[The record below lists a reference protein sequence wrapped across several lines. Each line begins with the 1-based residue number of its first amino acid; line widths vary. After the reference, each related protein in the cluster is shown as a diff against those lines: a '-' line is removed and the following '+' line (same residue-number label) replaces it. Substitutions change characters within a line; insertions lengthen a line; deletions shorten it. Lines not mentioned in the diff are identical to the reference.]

1 MAVDPRLLGIA
12 SAFGLASA
20 AGLNTTLP
28 LLLVGLLYRAGAL
41 ALAAPFDALGSDVA
55 LAGLG
60 ALALLEFA
68 ADKVPGLDTVAH
80 ALQWPLTVTAG
91 AILFASQASVITDVS
106 PGLAVLVGV
115 LTAGGVHAL
124 RAAVRPAFTASTLGL
139 ANPVASLAEDVLSG
153 GLVLLAVLVP
163 LLVPLAL
170 LVVVVGAVLLVRR
183 AAAWLPRR
191 GPQRGR
197 KPLPSG

>member
-1 MAVDPRLLGIA
+1 MDPRLLGIA
-12 SAFGLASA
+12 SAFGMASA

-28 LLLVGLLYRAGAL
+28 LLLVGLLHRAGAL
-41 ALAAPFDALGSDVA
+41 TLAAPFDALGSDLA

-60 ALALLEFA
+60 TLALLEFG
-68 ADKVPGLDTVAH
+68 ADKVPGLDTVTH
-80 ALQWPLTVTAG
+80 ALQWPLTLTAG
-91 AILFASQASVITDVS
+91 AVLFASQASVITDVS
-106 PGLAVLVGV
+106 PGLAILVGV
-115 LTAGGVHAL
+115 LTAGGVHAA
-124 RAAVRPAFTASTLGL
+124 RAAARPAFTASTLGL
-139 ANPVASLAEDVLSG
+139 ANPVASLAEDVLAS

-170 LVVVVGAVLLVRR
+170 VVVAVGAALLGRR

-191 GPQRGR
+191 GPRQGR